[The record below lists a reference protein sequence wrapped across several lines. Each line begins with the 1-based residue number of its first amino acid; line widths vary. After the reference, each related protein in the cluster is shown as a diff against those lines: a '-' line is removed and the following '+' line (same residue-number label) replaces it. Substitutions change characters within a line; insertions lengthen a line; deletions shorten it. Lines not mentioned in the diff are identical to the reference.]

1 MLKSCRY
8 PRTFRYARIASRR
21 FQIFAPAVPA
31 ARSPPLVGDSSISSK
46 KHDDWLLRNIFDSQ
60 QVWRDF
66 LKRAHGN
73 VGLQKGLFQNRYLTQ
88 PSGFREFTQDTLQK
102 CGRIVTQVLEA
113 SSTEE
118 YRSLPQVMDR
128 LSDSLCRVLDI
139 AEFVR
144 STHPSP
150 SFQQA
155 ANETFSTLFEYM
167 NILNTTPGLNSQ
179 LRKALESPEI
189 ASAWGEEEKIVARN
203 LLKDFDKSAINLPR
217 EQRAKFVQLSSQIS
231 RLGMQFLQNV
241 GPARSTLKFSIKRMK
256 GMNPILLSQI
266 RDGRSNAVIS
276 TVSPEASAA
285 LRTVEDE
292 EVRKEI
298 YIAGR
303 TAHPH
308 QIDTLET
315 FLQLRAEV
323 ASLSGYQSYAEMIL
337 FDKMAKSPDAVR
349 SFLTTLSANNSP
361 LIKHELNKML
371 KLKSRSAPAGDLNA
385 ALNAWDREFYRS
397 RLANSQ
403 RSKSRK
409 PDFVS
414 AYFSLGTV
422 IQGLSRLFNQLYGVR
437 FLPHET
443 APGETWN
450 ADVRRLDVLDE
461 NEGHIA
467 VLYCD
472 LFARQGKSPNPTHF
486 TLRCSRRIIDAE
498 ISESAAF
505 FPDLDPVSAAN
516 DGMATSLSPSDGIL
530 RQVPTIAIICDF
542 QTSKDHS
549 KPTLLSFREV
559 QTLFHEMGHAIHSI
573 LGRTN
578 LHVVSGTRCATD
590 FAELPSVLMEHFAS
604 DPHVLQ
610 LFARHWETDTQLP
623 YEMIAEQ
630 LAIDRSGQGAD
641 TEAQILLAL
650 LDQAFHSIPH
660 DNSNNLNSKN
670 LFRSISSQYSSI
682 PEPSDTTP
690 QAFFGHLVE
699 YGGTYYSYLFD
710 RCIAG
715 KVWKDVFHSG
725 KGGAAVHRE
734 HGQRFREEVLKWGGS
749 RDGWRCVA
757 GVLGNEKLSEG
768 GPEAMAEVG
777 RWGVTN

>member
-8 PRTFRYARIASRR
+8 PRTFRYARIATRK
-21 FQIFAPAVPA
+21 FQLFAPAVPA
-31 ARSPPLVGDSSISSK
+31 TRSPPRDSSISSK
-46 KHDDWLLRNIFDSQ
+46 EHDDWLLRNIFDSQ
-60 QVWRDF
+60 QVWHDF
-66 LKRAHGN
+66 LRRAHGN
-73 VGLQKGLFQNRYLTQ
+73 VGLQKGLFQNRYLTH

-102 CGRIVTQVLEA
+102 CNRIVTQVLAA

-155 ANETFSTLFEYM
+155 ANETFSALFEYM
-167 NILNTTPGLNSQ
+167 NVLNTTPGLNAQ

-189 ASAWGEEEKIVARN
+189 SSAWGEEEKIVAHN
-203 LLKDFDKSAINLPR
+203 LLKDFDKSAIHLPR
-217 EQRAKFVQLSSQIS
+217 EQRVKFVQLSSQIS
-231 RLGMQFLQNV
+231 RLGMQYLQNV

-256 GMNPILLSQI
+256 GMNPILLSEI
-266 RDGRSNAVIS
+266 KDGRSNAVIS

-292 EVRKEI
+292 GVRKEI

-337 FDKMAKSPDAVR
+337 FDKMAKSPEAVK
-349 SFLTTLSANNSP
+349 SFLTTLSANNSL
-361 LIKHELNKML
+361 LIKQELNEML
-371 KLKSRSAPAGDLNA
+371 KLRRSAPAGDLNVE
-385 ALNAWDREFYRS
+385 LSAWDREFYRS
-397 RLANSQ
+397 RLANLQ

-422 IQGLSRLFNQLYGVR
+422 IQGLSRLFNRLYGVR

-486 TLRCSRRIIDAE
+486 TLRCSRRITDAE
-498 ISESAAF
+498 ISESAAL

-530 RQVPTIAIICDF
+530 RQVPIIAIICDF
-542 QTSKDHS
+542 ETSKDPS

-604 DPHVLQ
+604 EPHVLQ
-610 LFARHWETDTQLP
+610 LFARHWETDTPLP

-660 DNSNNLNSKN
+660 DSSNNLNSTK

-682 PEPSDTTP
+682 PEPSKTTP

-725 KGGAAVHRE
+725 KGGAAVSRE

-768 GPEAMAEVG
+768 GAEAMAEVG
-777 RWGVTN
+777 RWGVRD